1 MSATRRIEPFREN
14 DMTGKRKR
22 KPLTQP
28 IAGLSLLVLCAGAF
42 PPSAFAQVPAFTPPA
57 APGRGMTPLPTPPA
71 VNPLPAAMPVPT
83 PPSRL
88 QVPAAP
94 TNVPNTAPAFSPTPT
109 NARPQTRGLPPNTA
123 YTLGAG
129 DRLKMDVFDVPEYTG
144 EYTVLID
151 GSLNLPILGA
161 VSVRGMTLQGASEL
175 LRERYGRYLKR
186 PIITLSL
193 IAPRPVTLAVA
204 GEVNRP
210 GTYTV
215 NPGGATG
222 ATSGQFPT
230 VTQALTLAGGI
241 TQSAEVRQVIIQR
254 RVTPDSPPTTYGVD
268 LWALLR
274 DGNITQDV
282 VLRDGDTIF
291 IPTVNQIN
299 PGDSRILADA
309 SFASKDVRPI
319 NIAIVG
325 EVARPG
331 PYAVSGGGVATGG
344 ATGAITG
351 GATGVGAAAG
361 GDAGPPTV
369 TKAIQVAGG
378 ITAMANVR
386 SINIRRTSRDGVP
399 KVINVNLWEMLRT
412 GDVSQDLFLQQ
423 GDVIT
428 IPTATALDAGEANQ
442 LASASFAPNTI
453 VVNVV
458 GEVVRPGA
466 IPVPPNTP
474 LNQAVLAAGGFN
486 VRATKRTVELIRL
499 NPNGS
504 VEKRDVE
511 VDLAQGINDKSNPT
525 LRNNDVVVVRRN
537 TLAVVGDTLGTVL
550 SPITNFFGL
559 LNIFRR

>member
-1 MSATRRIEPFREN
+1 
-14 DMTGKRKR
+14 
-22 KPLTQP
+22 
-28 IAGLSLLVLCAGAF
+28 
-42 PPSAFAQVPAFTPPA
+42 
-57 APGRGMTPLPTPPA
+57 
-71 VNPLPAAMPVPT
+71 
-83 PPSRL
+83 
-88 QVPAAP
+88 
-94 TNVPNTAPAFSPTPT
+94 
-109 NARPQTRGLPPNTA
+109 
-123 YTLGAG
+123 
-129 DRLKMDVFDVPEYTG
+129 MDVFDVPEYTG

-151 GSLNLPILGA
+151 GSLNLPILGT

-175 LRERYGRYLKR
+175 LREKYGRYLKR

-193 IAPRPVTLAVA
+193 VTPRPVTLAVA

-215 NPGGATG
+215 TAGGGGVTG
-222 ATSGQFPT
+222 PTSGQFPT

-241 TQSAEVRQVIIQR
+241 TQSAEVRQVLIRR
-254 RVTPDSPPTTYGVD
+254 RVTPDSPATEYSVD
-268 LWALLR
+268 LWSLLR

-282 VLRDGDTIF
+282 ILRDGDSIF
-291 IPTVNQIN
+291 IPTADRIN

-309 SFASKDVRPI
+309 SFASKDIKPV

-331 PYAVSGGGVATGG
+331 PYSVSGGSVATGG
-344 ATGAITG
+344 ATGAVTG
-351 GATGVGAAAG
+351 GTTGVGAAAG
-361 GDAGPPTV
+361 GDASQPTV

-378 ITAMANVR
+378 ITALANVR
-386 SINIRRTSRDGVP
+386 AINVRRTSRDGVP

-412 GDVSQDLFLQQ
+412 GDVSQDLILQQ

-428 IPTATALDAGEANQ
+428 IPMATALDPGEANQ

-550 SPITNFFGL
+550 SPVTNFFGL

>member
-1 MSATRRIEPFREN
+1 MSATRQIEPFREIG
-14 DMTGKRKR
+14 MTGKRLR

-28 IAGLSLLVLCAGAF
+28 IAGLSLLVFFAGAF
-42 PPSAFAQVPAFTPPA
+42 PVPAQAQVPAFTPPT
-57 APGRGMTPLPTPPA
+57 APPRGMTPLPLPPA
-71 VNPLPAAMPVPT
+71 VNPLPMPVPT

-94 TNVPNTAPAFSPTPT
+94 TSVPNLAPAYRPSPA
-109 NARPQTRGLPPNTA
+109 NQRPQTRGLPPNAA

-151 GSLNLPILGA
+151 GSLNLPILGSL
-161 VSVRGMTLQGASEL
+161 SVRGMTLQGVSEL

-193 IAPRPVTLAVA
+193 VTPRPVTLAVA

-215 NPGGATG
+215 TPGGTTG

-230 VTQALTLAGGI
+230 VTQAITLAGGI
-241 TQSAEVRQVIIQR
+241 TQSAEIRQVTIQR
-254 RVTPDSPPTTYGVD
+254 RLTPDSRPAEYSVD

-274 DGNITQDV
+274 NGDISQDV
-282 VLRDGDTIF
+282 ILRDGDTVI
-291 IPTVNQIN
+291 INTADRIN

-309 SFASKDVRPI
+309 SFASKDVKPI
-319 NIAIVG
+319 SIAIVG

-331 PYAVSGGGVATGG
+331 PYSVSGGSVATGG

-386 SINIRRTSRDGVP
+386 SINIRRTSRDGLP

-412 GDVSQDLFLQQ
+412 GDISQDLILQT

-442 LASASFAPNTI
+442 LASASFSPNTI

-550 SPITNFFGL
+550 SPVTNFFGL